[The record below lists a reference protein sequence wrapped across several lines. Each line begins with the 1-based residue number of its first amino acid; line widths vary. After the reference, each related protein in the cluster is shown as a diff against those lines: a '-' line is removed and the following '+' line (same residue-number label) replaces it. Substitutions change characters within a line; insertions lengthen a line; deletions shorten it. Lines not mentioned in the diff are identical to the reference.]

1 MQRFVRGLKAPR
13 PLILPACMLSI
24 ISGAIRLKLKPLIY
38 TGSFSVPHLTASNL
52 DTALEPQHVQTVHQ
66 HLLDKGML
74 KITLGFRDDESR
86 YLQNLI
92 LSLSRR
98 HGHGLPIDHS
108 ASRGWFWD
116 VRPSTTTF
124 QSNGHRARSETMRDF
139 PWHTDCSYEDRP
151 PRYFAL
157 HVLRPDMRGGGTFSA
172 LSVQRVV
179 DRLSGAARA
188 ALGRPEYRI
197 EVPPEFVRS
206 SSRDHG
212 VGSLLSV
219 DAASGSVTMRYR
231 EDIMAPMGP
240 VAASAMD
247 ELRGLLRSPE
257 VERETLRLRSESM
270 PRGSLLL
277 LDNRRWLH
285 ARNEVKDPERHL
297 RRVRWDAIPFNA
309 TSG

>member
-1 MQRFVRGLKAPR
+1 M
-13 PLILPACMLSI
+13 
-24 ISGAIRLKLKPLIY
+24 
-38 TGSFSVPHLTASNL
+38 ASSL
-52 DTALEPQHVQTVHQ
+52 DTAVQPHHVQTVHQ
-66 HLLDKGML
+66 NLLDKGML

-206 SSRDHG
+206 SDRDHG

-219 DAASGSVTMRYR
+219 DDASGSVTMRYR

-240 VAASAMD
+240 AATSAMD

-309 TSG
+309 ASE